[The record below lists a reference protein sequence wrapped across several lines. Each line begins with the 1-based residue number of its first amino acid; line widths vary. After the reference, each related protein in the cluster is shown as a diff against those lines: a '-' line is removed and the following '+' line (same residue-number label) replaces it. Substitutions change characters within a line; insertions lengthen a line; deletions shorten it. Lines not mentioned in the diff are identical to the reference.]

1 MLAAGNHIGNSDV
14 SGLPTPQR
22 AVANGSRNPL
32 RRPLNTTVR
41 LSSNS
46 PGHLLAYTNGTT
58 HTRRGNCPG
67 QHLFRDNSR
76 RRAFAQEIY
85 PPHITDRPA
94 YVCVNM
100 FCKNHRDCFVF
111 KNCDGWKRHM
121 KEHET
126 VWPCMPNG
134 ACEISGTGRSCV
146 LCGSLNPNEI
156 HLTGHAM
163 RDCGDTS
170 TKPRNF
176 SRRMN
181 LEKHLSQSHAVP
193 PHRTRGLAETW
204 RKTLGKKN
212 FACGFCI
219 CIFST
224 LHDQLNHI
232 DNDHFKKGQQIT
244 EWSATNVVRGL
255 LLSPEVA
262 KSFQTMLSMEPY
274 AIARDLHWDKRSVED
289 LQRRLEI
296 AEDTADTLAS
306 EAYQMLTCSLSQ
318 RDSYGDYASTGL
330 PGTDVVGQSKAAIGA
345 LDASA
350 VGMGIKIDHQM
361 EDIDRGSEHPWSSGC
376 YHVEAPST
384 SFSIPLYD
392 WPTNPK
398 DMSEVATIIEHQ
410 KRYDMVPRPF
420 SPVRS
425 SSRARSSSP
434 HFASQTVSES
444 RITGSSPTSAYNSS
458 TTTPNWPVIPSS
470 TLSSLHSTGACEEL
484 REKLRI
490 YEGSSLEYETLG
502 TLNFDLA
509 DLAELPG
516 PEGVSFPLD
525 SHDIGQIQQCSPREQ
540 LNPYYDDD
548 FEPEHVKKVM
558 QIDHHY
564 PMEPLTCDPRDLV
577 KKTR

>member
-1 MLAAGNHIGNSDV
+1 
-14 SGLPTPQR
+14 
-22 AVANGSRNPL
+22 
-32 RRPLNTTVR
+32 
-41 LSSNS
+41 
-46 PGHLLAYTNGTT
+46 
-58 HTRRGNCPG
+58 
-67 QHLFRDNSR
+67 
-76 RRAFAQEIY
+76 
-85 PPHITDRPA
+85 
-94 YVCVNM
+94 
-100 FCKNHRDCFVF
+100 
-111 KNCDGWKRHM
+111 M

-134 ACEISGTGRSCV
+134 AYEISGTGLICM
-146 LCGSLNPNEI
+146 LCGSLNPNET
-156 HLTGHAM
+156 HMTGHAI

-219 CIFST
+219 CVFST
-224 LHDQLNHI
+224 IHEQLNHI

-244 EWSATNVVRGL
+244 EWSATNVIRGL

-289 LQRRLEI
+289 LQRRLEM

-306 EAYQMLTCSLSQ
+306 EAYQMLTCSLSR
-318 RDSYGDYASTGL
+318 RDSYGYYASTSL
-330 PGTDVVGQSKAAIGA
+330 PGTDIVGQSKAATGV
-345 LDASA
+345 LDASTE
-350 VGMGIKIDHQM
+350 GMGIKIDHQM
-361 EDIDRGSEHPWSSGC
+361 EDLDRGSERPWSSEC

-384 SFSIPLYD
+384 SCSMPLYD

-398 DMSEVATIIEHQ
+398 SMSEVATIIENQ
-410 KRYDMVPRPF
+410 KGYDMVPRHC
-420 SPVRS
+420 SPVQAS
-425 SSRARSSSP
+425 SGAHLSCP
-434 HFASQTVSES
+434 YFPSQTASES
-444 RITGSSPTSAYNSS
+444 RITESSPTSAYNSS
-458 TTTPNWPVIPSS
+458 TMTPNWQVIPSR
-470 TLSSLHSTGACEEL
+470 TLSSLHSIGAAEEL

-490 YEGSSLEYETLG
+490 YEGSALECETVG
-502 TLNFDLA
+502 TPNFDLG
-509 DLAELPG
+509 DLAELPS
-516 PEGVSFPLD
+516 PEAVSLPLH
-525 SHDIGQIQQCSPREQ
+525 SHDIGQMQQCSSREQ
-540 LNPYYDDD
+540 LNHYYDDD

-558 QIDHHY
+558 QIDCHY